1 MAAVQGGTQLR
12 VRRPMRMSAHGAQTL
27 AAFQL
32 KALSCMPSMPGSW
45 QVLLHQCLPT
55 ECTNE

>member
-1 MAAVQGGTQLR
+1 
-12 VRRPMRMSAHGAQTL
+12 MRTSAHGAQTL

-45 QVLLHQCLPT
+45 RVLLRQCLPT